1 MENLF
6 LHCICI
12 VTMSTCR
19 GPTRR
24 PTMGRPARTFA
35 CRDCKA
41 VFPYQSQLKKHLEA
55 CPAGPAPAPPLP
67 GAPSPLQVQ
76 GEQVRVINC
85 PVHYNC

>member
-1 MENLF
+1 MENSF

-24 PTMGRPARTFA
+24 PTMGRPARTFT

-41 VFPYQSQLKKHLEA
+41 VFPYHSQLKKHLEA

-67 GAPSPLQVQ
+67 GAPSPLQDP
-76 GEQVRVINC
+76 QVTMVPLNC
-85 PVHYNC
+85 VVL